1 MQKTFS
7 SKPRICVDIRQI
19 HTSGPLRSNVK
30 KCRKTFTRAD
40 NLKRNKGELVLDQ
53 ETVYPIQRKH
63 LQMTRANEQPTDK
76 TLFNVFI
83 GKTIQLDELPIK
95 KGV

>member
-53 ETVYPIQRKH
+53 ETVCLSDSKEAPSND
-63 LQMTRANEQPTDK
+63 A
-76 TLFNVFI
+76 
-83 GKTIQLDELPIK
+83 GK
-95 KGV
+95 